1 MKSPFLSMIQEHMY
15 TQRYAKST
23 ISCYLY
29 WITAFIRFHNL
40 LHPKTL
46 DEEAVEQFLSH
57 LANQQNVAA
66 NTQAQALNALVYMY
80 KEIIKQPLSLSLK
93 FNKSHHQQK
102 LPIVLTEREIAALLT
117 HCPHQHLLAVSLLYG
132 SGLRLME
139 VLRLRVQD
147 IDFDYHCIRIWQ
159 SKGGKNRVVTLA
171 AHLIEP
177 LHQQIK
183 VVSAYLQ
190 IDIQNKQ
197 YAGVWLPH
205 KLRDKYKSANKQ
217 LGWHYLLPS
226 HKLSID
232 PETQQLRRHHLDP
245 RQIQRAVKTSATRGK
260 ITKPVTPHTLRH
272 SFATHLLQNGA
283 DIRTVQAQ
291 LGHTDVRTTQ
301 IYTHV
306 IQQGAQGVTSPLS
319 KIATDQITPFSKVK

>member
-93 FNKSHHQQK
+93 FNKSHRQQK

-177 LHQQIK
+177 LYQQIK

-190 IDIQNKQ
+190 RDIQNKQ

-205 KLRDKYKSANKQ
+205 KLRDKYKSANK
-217 LGWHYLLPS
+217 
-226 HKLSID
+226 
-232 PETQQLRRHHLDP
+232 QLRRHHLDP

-319 KIATDQITPFSKVK
+319 KVATDQITPFSKVK